1 MDIKNVN
8 QSVSPPEAIQPTP
21 AVNKDKTAD
30 ELKRSK
36 SIQLQSGED
45 RQGLNFT
52 VGDIEDLSKELNS
65 YMDDLH
71 TSLGFFIHEELENQ
85 VVVEI
90 RDRETDEVIRQIPP
104 EELLKIR
111 EKMVELTGLLFDQT
125 I

>member
-8 QSVSPPEAIQPTP
+8 QSVSPPEVIQSTP

-71 TSLGFFIHEELENQ
+71 TSLGFFIHAELENQ

-90 RDRETDEVIRQIPP
+90 KDRETDEVIRQIPP

>member
-21 AVNKDKTAD
+21 TVNKDKTAD

-52 VGDIEDLSKELNS
+52 VGEIEDLSKELNS

-90 RDRETDEVIRQIPP
+90 KDRETDEVIRQIPP
-104 EELLKIR
+104 EELLTIR